1 MLSVNTIGK
10 YLAMTVVGVG
20 FLMSQVASADPITP
34 GHQRPGDVIGTVVD
48 GDGLPVKGADVEVF
62 RDGARDVLAKM
73 VTGIDGRFKFDGLAP
88 GVYLI
93 KSIRRDFGEGM
104 VRVQIVSRRVAKV
117 TIVLR

>member
-10 YLAMTVVGVG
+10 FLAMTVVGVG
-20 FLMSQVASADPITP
+20 FLMTQVASADPTTP
-34 GHQRPGDVIGTVVD
+34 GNQRPGAVIGTVVD
-48 GDGLPVKGADVEVF
+48 GDGLPVKGADVEVM
-62 RDGARDVLAKM
+62 RDGARDVVAKM

-93 KSIRRDFGEGM
+93 KSVRRDFGEGV
-104 VRVQIVSRRVAKV
+104 VRVQIVSRRVVKA